1 MQIEPAVVQQTEG
14 ETPLGQQTEGE
25 MSTGEMSRD
34 GRRNVVKV
42 WSMKHCVA
50 PIVIALLLVGVAAAG
65 VFYFGGKKH
74 SGVLNVGINVTVEQN
89 ATSGNFIIYLLIFF
103 ILLSLDTDIYSRFF
117 LWCFLT
123 I

>member
-50 PIVIALLLVGVAAAG
+50 PIVIALLLVGVAAAV
-65 VFYFGGKKH
+65 VFYFDGKKH
-74 SGVLNVGINVTVEQN
+74 SSGLNVGNAINVTVEQN
-89 ATSGNFIIYLLIFF
+89 ATSKNFFV
-103 ILLSLDTDIYSRFF
+103 
-117 LWCFLT
+117 
-123 I
+123 

>member
-1 MQIEPAVVQQTEG
+1 MSQRQQTPEEMSPSQQMQVETSPSQQAQI

-74 SGVLNVGINVTVEQN
+74 SSGLNVGNAINVTVEQN
-89 ATSGNFIIYLLIFF
+89 ATSLNFF
-103 ILLSLDTDIYSRFF
+103 T
-117 LWCFLT
+117 
-123 I
+123 